1 MHPVFRYIIENY
13 SYAVVT
19 QCSEQSCKLKLDC
32 LSQFSEYVILKGE
45 KLGISDKICDYLI
58 FLRKSK
64 IIICAIEMKAKNWA
78 PDKVKEQ
85 IENGWIKAQKIIQ
98 ETKQSISIEHL
109 SLIPMLLKKR
119 SNPIDVRQLKKYKI
133 GKQSIIIRNCGLS
146 LSQVL

>member
-1 MHPVFRYIIENY
+1 
-13 SYAVVT
+13 
-19 QCSEQSCKLKLDC
+19 
-32 LSQFSEYVILKGE
+32 
-45 KLGISDKICDYLI
+45 
-58 FLRKSK
+58 
-64 IIICAIEMKAKNWA
+64 MKAKNWA